1 MSPPMVSFCFVSSR
15 LPLFSLVLKYPTDSQ
30 VEICWVICFGD
41 LGEFSPRKDYFWRF
55 ASGSL
60 VLCFDFSGEEED
72 WFFTLCEWALMPT
85 DLGSLDCAT
94 VGGR

>member
-1 MSPPMVSFCFVSSR
+1 MKVMKPKHYAHPLRVVFWPIYLLGQRFV
-15 LPLFSLVLKYPTDSQ
+15 
-30 VEICWVICFGD
+30 
-41 LGEFSPRKDYFWRF
+41 
-55 ASGSL
+55 SGSL

-72 WFFTLCEWALMPT
+72 WFFTLCEWALTPT